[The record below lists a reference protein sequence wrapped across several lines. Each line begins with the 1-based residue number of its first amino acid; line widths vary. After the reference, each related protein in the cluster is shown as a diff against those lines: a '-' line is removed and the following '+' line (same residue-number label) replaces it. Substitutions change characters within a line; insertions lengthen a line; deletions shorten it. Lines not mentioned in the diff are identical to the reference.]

1 MIKIRKKI
9 PLIDQHDKHGFWGGK
24 FGGNFIP
31 ETLKKPIDDL
41 TKNFD
46 KLRRD
51 KNFLKKKDY
60 YFQNYVGSPTRF
72 IKLNNLSDYL
82 NGAQIWAKVVS
93 DANGGAHKIYNA
105 VVHALICKSMGKKY
119 IVGDTGAGY
128 AGKMLSMAAKKFGL
142 KCKIFMGAK
151 DIKRQKP
158 NCDAMK
164 KNGAEIVPVYT
175 GSQTLVDAVSECMRY
190 WVSNCDTTHMCVGS
204 TVGPNIFV
212 KICGWSTSQISKELK
227 SQIKVQFGSMPKKLK
242 LYNCVGGGSSSYGFW
257 SDFMDLDKKQVE
269 FIGVEAGGPKKS
281 KKHAAPLTYGS
292 RIGVLHGAMQYVNQD
307 KIGQIEE
314 TESISAGLDYPGVS
328 PLHCFLKDA
337 KRARYTSASDED
349 ALKAY
354 QLVTKYENLK
364 PSLEPSHAFHVAI
377 EEAKKLSKD
386 TILIVNSCGDA
397 YKDRAILK
405 KRLGKKYVKSN

>member
-1 MIKIRKKI
+1 MILKKKV
-9 PLIDQHDKHGFWGGK
+9 PLIDQHDKYGFWGGK
-24 FGGNFIP
+24 FGGSYIP

-41 TKNFD
+41 TISFNKFRKN
-46 KLRRD
+46 
-51 KNFLKKKDY
+51 KNFLKKKNF
-60 YFQNYVGSPTRF
+60 YFKNYIGAPTRF
-72 IKLNNLSDYL
+72 IKLDNLSNYL
-82 NGAQIWAKVVS
+82 GGAQIWAKVVS

-105 VVHALICKSMGKKY
+105 TVHALICKSMGKKY

-158 NCDAMK
+158 NCDAMR
-164 KNGAEIVPVYT
+164 KNGAEIIPVTT

-227 SQIKVQFGSMPKKLK
+227 IQIKNEFNKIPNKIKLI
-242 LYNCVGGGSSSYGFW
+242 NCVGGGSSAYGFW
-257 SDFMDLDKKQVE
+257 SEFIDFPKKQIE
-269 FIGVEAGGPKKS
+269 LIGVEAGGPKKS
-281 KKHAAPLTYGS
+281 KLHAAPLSKGAKLG
-292 RIGVLHGAMQYVNQD
+292 ILHGAASYVCQN
-307 KIGQIEE
+307 IEGQINE

-328 PLHCFLKDA
+328 PIHCFLKDT
-337 KRARYTSASDED
+337 KRAKYTYATDEE

-354 QLVTKYENLK
+354 KLVTKFENLN
-364 PSLEPSHAFHVAI
+364 PSLEPSHAFAEAI
-377 EEAKKLSKD
+377 KISPNLTRD
-386 TILIVNSCGDA
+386 TIVIVNSCGDA
-397 YKDRAILK
+397 KKDRDILK
-405 KRLGKKYVKSN
+405 MRLKTI